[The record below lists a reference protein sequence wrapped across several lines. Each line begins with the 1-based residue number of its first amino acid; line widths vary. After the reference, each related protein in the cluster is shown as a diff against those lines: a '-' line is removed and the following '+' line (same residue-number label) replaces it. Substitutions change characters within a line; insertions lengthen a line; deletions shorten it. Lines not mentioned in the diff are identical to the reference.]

1 MAVNTMTFNQL
12 ATVLADIVGQAAGQT
27 VHAPIDTYEFV
38 SVGKVGLE
46 AGYDALATAISTV
59 LSKTIFSIRPYD
71 AIFAN
76 LEMDDA
82 RYGNMVRKLSV
93 IDGALEDDDRIQ
105 LVDGSSIDPWKVN
118 KPKVFQENWYGIN
131 VYQKSITIYRD
142 QLDTAFS
149 GPAEFQQFI
158 SMIMQN
164 VQDQLEQCREDA
176 SRMTLVNLIGGTIQ
190 AAAAGSVI
198 HLKTEFC
205 ADKLGLDP
213 TDPSDAA
220 TIAALNIY
228 DPQYFSEFAKYAF
241 ARMVKA
247 SKALRERTVLY
258 HQNPTAASP
267 VSGYIY
273 RHTPVDRQRLY
284 LLSPFFDDVDASV
297 LSGVYNDKYL
307 QLLPHEFTTYWQDVQ
322 DPYNIDVDASY
333 MDTDGTIAHGAV
345 NQDGVLGV
353 LMDEEAAAINMV
365 NEWSAPSPFNPRGGY
380 TNIYWHR
387 SIRYCNSFTENCVV
401 FLLD

>member
-1 MAVNTMTFNQL
+1 MTFNQL
-12 ATVLADIVGQAAGQT
+12 ATVLADIVGQASGQS
-27 VHAPIDTYEFV
+27 VHAPIDTYEFI

-46 AGYDALATAISTV
+46 TGYDALVTAISTV

-71 AIFAN
+71 ALFKT
-76 LEMDDA
+76 LEMDET

-93 IDGALEDDDRIQ
+93 IDGPLEDDDRIQ
-105 LVDGSSIDPWKVN
+105 LSDGSSIDPWIVQ

-131 VYQKSITIYRD
+131 IYQKHITIYKD

-149 GPAEFQQFI
+149 GPTEFGQFI
-158 SMIMQN
+158 TMILQN
-164 VQDQLEQCREDA
+164 VSDQLEQVREDT
-176 SRMTLVNLIGGTIQ
+176 SRMTLVNLMGGAIQ
-190 AAAAGSVI
+190 ANASGSVI

-205 ADKLGLDP
+205 AQNLGLDP

-228 DPQYFSEFAKYAF
+228 GPQYFMDFAKFTF

-267 VSGYIY
+267 VSGYIW

-284 LLSPFFDDVDASV
+284 LLSPFFDDVDATVKSSV
-297 LSGVYNDKYL
+297 FNDEYL
-307 QLLPHEFTTYWQDVQ
+307 KLLPHEFTTYWQDVRTP
-322 DPYNIDVDASY
+322 DEIDVDASY
-333 MDTDGTIAHGAV
+333 LKTDGTIDHGSV
-345 NQDGVLGV
+345 NQAGVLGV
-353 LMDEEAAAINMV
+353 LMDEEAAGINMV
-365 NEWSAPSPFNPRGGY
+365 NEWQMNSPMNPAGGY
-380 TNIYWHR
+380 YNIYWHR
-387 SIRYCNSFTENCVV
+387 SVRYFNSFTENVVV
-401 FLLD
+401 FVLD